1 MKLINGLEMKSNPKN
16 ETENEQKVKKMK
28 TDGNEPMEM
37 NQVNENTGKDNVFND
52 DMCYNVI
59 WKMIVADTLKKIV
72 QETNT
77 SYISGIKLI
86 SDESIDDI
94 IKMMEYD
101 CKLLENNLLEIIN
114 ELNLLKFILNDGTIV
129 LTYYFISDELLGKVM
144 WKMLN
149 NSTII
154 KYI

>member
-1 MKLINGLEMKSNPKN
+1 M
-16 ETENEQKVKKMK
+16 VKKMK
-28 TDGNEPMEM
+28 TAGNEPMEM
-37 NQVNENTGKDNVFND
+37 NKVNENTGQDNVFD
-52 DMCYNVI
+52 DVKCHNSMLKI
-59 WKMIVADTLKKIV
+59 LLADNMKKKKKKN
-72 QETNT
+72 NT

-86 SDESIDDI
+86 TNETIDDI
-94 IKMMEYD
+94 INMIEYD

-114 ELNLLKFILNDGTIV
+114 ELNLLKFILNDGTII

-149 NSTII
+149 NSTIT

>member
-1 MKLINGLEMKSNPKN
+1 MEMNKG
-16 ETENEQKVKKMK
+16 EKMK
-28 TDGNEPMEM
+28 TAGNEPMEM
-37 NQVNENTGKDNVFND
+37 NQVNENTGQDNVFND

-59 WKMIVADTLKKIV
+59 WKMIIADTLKKIV

-86 SDESIDDI
+86 DDESIDDI
-94 IKMMEYD
+94 INMMEYD

-149 NSTII
+149 NPTII

>member
-1 MKLINGLEMKSNPKN
+1 MNKGE
-16 ETENEQKVKKMK
+16 KMK
-28 TDGNEPMEM
+28 TAGNEP
-37 NQVNENTGKDNVFND
+37 NENTGQDNVFDD

-59 WKMIVADTLKKIV
+59 WKMIIADTLQQIV

-86 SDESIDDI
+86 DDETVDDI
-94 IKMMEYD
+94 INMMEYD

-114 ELNLLKFILNDGTIV
+114 ELNLLKFILNDGTII

-149 NSTII
+149 NPTIT

>member
-1 MKLINGLEMKSNPKN
+1 MEMNKG
-16 ETENEQKVKKMK
+16 EKMK
-28 TDGNEPMEM
+28 TAGNEPMEM
-37 NQVNENTGKDNVFND
+37 NQVNENTGQDNVFD
-52 DMCYNVI
+52 DVNCYNVI
-59 WKMIVADTLKKIV
+59 WKMIIADTLKKIV

-86 SDESIDDI
+86 NDESIDDI
-94 IKMMEYD
+94 INMMEYD
-101 CKLLENNLLEIIN
+101 CKLLENNLFEIIN
-114 ELNLLKFILNDGTIV
+114 ELNLLKFILNDGTII

-149 NSTII
+149 NSTIQ

>member
-1 MKLINGLEMKSNPKN
+1 
-16 ETENEQKVKKMK
+16 MK
-28 TDGNEPMEM
+28 TAGNE
-37 NQVNENTGKDNVFND
+37 QVNENTGQDNVFD
-52 DMCYNVI
+52 DVNCYNVI
-59 WKMIVADTLKKIV
+59 WKMIIADTLKKIV

-86 SDESIDDI
+86 DDETVDDI
-94 IKMMEYD
+94 INMMEYD

-114 ELNLLKFILNDGTIV
+114 ELNLLKFILNDGTII

-149 NSTII
+149 DPTIT

>member
-1 MKLINGLEMKSNPKN
+1 
-16 ETENEQKVKKMK
+16 MK
-28 TDGNEPMEM
+28 TAGNEPMEM
-37 NQVNENTGKDNVFND
+37 NQVNENTGQHNAFD
-52 DMCYNVI
+52 DDKYYNVI
-59 WKMIVADTLKKIV
+59 WKMIVADTLKQIV

-86 SDESIDDI
+86 SDETIDDI
-94 IKMMEYD
+94 INMIEYD
-101 CKLLENNLLEIIN
+101 CKLLENNLVEIIN
-114 ELNLLKFILNDGTIV
+114 ELNLLKFILNDGTII

-149 NSTII
+149 NSTIT

>member
-1 MKLINGLEMKSNPKN
+1 MEMNRG
-16 ETENEQKVKKMK
+16 EKMK
-28 TDGNEPMEM
+28 TAGNEPMEM
-37 NQVNENTGKDNVFND
+37 NQVNENTGQDNIFD
-52 DMCYNVI
+52 DDKYYNVI
-59 WKMIVADTLKKIV
+59 WKMIIADTLKKIV

-86 SDESIDDI
+86 DDETVDDI
-94 IKMMEYD
+94 INMMEYD

-114 ELNLLKFILNDGTIV
+114 ELNLLKFILNDGTII

-149 NSTII
+149 NSTIT

>member
-1 MKLINGLEMKSNPKN
+1 MNKGE
-16 ETENEQKVKKMK
+16 KMK
-28 TDGNEPMEM
+28 TAGNEPMEM
-37 NQVNENTGKDNVFND
+37 NQVNENTGQNNVFND

-59 WKMIVADTLKKIV
+59 WKMIIADTMKQIV

-94 IKMMEYD
+94 INMMEYD

-114 ELNLLKFILNDGTIV
+114 ELNLLKFILNDGTII

-149 NSTII
+149 NPTII

>member
-1 MKLINGLEMKSNPKN
+1 MEMNKG
-16 ETENEQKVKKMK
+16 EKMK
-28 TDGNEPMEM
+28 TAGNEPMEM

-59 WKMIVADTLKKIV
+59 WKMIIADTMKQIV

-77 SYISGIKLI
+77 SYTSGIKLI
-86 SDESIDDI
+86 DDETVDDI
-94 IKMMEYD
+94 INMMEYD

-149 NSTII
+149 NPTII

>member
-1 MKLINGLEMKSNPKN
+1 MEMNKG
-16 ETENEQKVKKMK
+16 EKMK
-28 TDGNEPMEM
+28 TAGNEPMEM
-37 NQVNENTGKDNVFND
+37 NQVNENTGQDNVFKD
-52 DMCYNVI
+52 DMCYNAI
-59 WKMIVADTLKKIV
+59 WKMIIADTLKKIV

-86 SDESIDDI
+86 NDESIDDI
-94 IKMMEYD
+94 INMMEYD

-114 ELNLLKFILNDGTIV
+114 EVNLLKFILNDGTII
-129 LTYYFISDELLGKVM
+129 LTYYFTSDELLGKVM

-149 NSTII
+149 NPTIT

>member
-1 MKLINGLEMKSNPKN
+1 MNKGE
-16 ETENEQKVKKMK
+16 KMK
-28 TDGNEPMEM
+28 TAGNEPMEM
-37 NQVNENTGKDNVFND
+37 NQVNENTGQDNVFD
-52 DMCYNVI
+52 DGKCHNAI
-59 WKMIVADTLKKIV
+59 LKILLADSMKQIV
-72 QETNT
+72 QKNNT

-86 SDESIDDI
+86 TDETIDDI
-94 IKMMEYD
+94 INMMEYD

-114 ELNLLKFILNDGTIV
+114 ELYLLKFILNDGTII

-149 NSTII
+149 NPTIT

>member
-1 MKLINGLEMKSNPKN
+1 MNKGE
-16 ETENEQKVKKMK
+16 KMK
-28 TDGNEPMEM
+28 TAGNEPMEM
-37 NQVNENTGKDNVFND
+37 NQVNENTGQNNVFND

-59 WKMIVADTLKKIV
+59 WKMIIADTLKQIV

-86 SDESIDDI
+86 DDETVDDI
-94 IKMMEYD
+94 INMMEYD
-101 CKLLENNLLEIIN
+101 CKLLENNLFEIIN
-114 ELNLLKFILNDGTIV
+114 ELNLLKFILNDGTII

-149 NSTII
+149 NPTIT

>member
-1 MKLINGLEMKSNPKN
+1 MKNQLEMEMNN
-16 ETENEQKVKKMK
+16 GEKMK
-28 TDGNEPMEM
+28 TAGNEPMEM
-37 NQVNENTGKDNVFND
+37 NQVNENTGQDNVFD
-52 DMCYNVI
+52 DVNCYNAI
-59 WKMIVADTLKKIV
+59 WKMIIADTLKQIV

-77 SYISGIKLI
+77 SYLSGIKLI
-86 SDESIDDI
+86 DDESIDDI
-94 IKMMEYD
+94 INMIEYD

-114 ELNLLKFILNDGTIV
+114 ELNLLKFILNDGTII

-149 NSTII
+149 NPTII

>member
-1 MKLINGLEMKSNPKN
+1 MN
-16 ETENEQKVKKMK
+16 KVKKMK
-28 TDGNEPMEM
+28 TAGNE
-37 NQVNENTGKDNVFND
+37 QVNENTGQHNAFD
-52 DMCYNVI
+52 DDKYYNVI
-59 WKMIVADTLKKIV
+59 WKMIIADTLKKIV

-86 SDESIDDI
+86 DDESIDDI
-94 IKMMEYD
+94 INMMEYD

-114 ELNLLKFILNDGTIV
+114 ELNLLKFILNDGTII

-149 NSTII
+149 NSTIT

>member
-1 MKLINGLEMKSNPKN
+1 MNKGE
-16 ETENEQKVKKMK
+16 KMK
-28 TDGNEPMEM
+28 TAGNEPMEM
-37 NQVNENTGKDNVFND
+37 NQVNENIGQDNVFDD

-59 WKMIVADTLKKIV
+59 WKMIIADTLKQIV

-86 SDESIDDI
+86 SEESIDDI
-94 IKMMEYD
+94 INMMEYD

-114 ELNLLKFILNDGTIV
+114 ELNLLKFILNDGTII

-149 NSTII
+149 NPTIT

>member
-1 MKLINGLEMKSNPKN
+1 
-16 ETENEQKVKKMK
+16 MK
-28 TDGNEPMEM
+28 TAGNEPMEM
-37 NQVNENTGKDNVFND
+37 NQINENTGQDNVFND

-59 WKMIVADTLKKIV
+59 WKMIIADTLKKIV

-86 SDESIDDI
+86 DDESIDDI
-94 IKMMEYD
+94 INMMEYD

-114 ELNLLKFILNDGTIV
+114 ELNLLKFILNDGTII

-149 NSTII
+149 NPTII

>member
-1 MKLINGLEMKSNPKN
+1 MKKGE
-16 ETENEQKVKKMK
+16 KMK
-28 TDGNEPMEM
+28 TAGNEPMEM
-37 NQVNENTGKDNVFND
+37 NQVNENTGQDNVFDD

-59 WKMIVADTLKKIV
+59 WKMIIADTMKQIV

-86 SDESIDDI
+86 NDESIDDI
-94 IKMMEYD
+94 INMMEYD

-114 ELNLLKFILNDGTIV
+114 ELNLLKFILNDGTII

-149 NSTII
+149 NPTIT

>member
-1 MKLINGLEMKSNPKN
+1 MNKGE
-16 ETENEQKVKKMK
+16 KMK
-28 TDGNEPMEM
+28 TAGNEPMEM
-37 NQVNENTGKDNVFND
+37 NQVNENIGQDNVFDD

-59 WKMIVADTLKKIV
+59 WKMIIADTLKQIV

-86 SDESIDDI
+86 DDETVDDI
-94 IKMMEYD
+94 INMMEYD

-114 ELNLLKFILNDGTIV
+114 ELNLLKFILNDGTII

-149 NSTII
+149 NSTIT

>member
-1 MKLINGLEMKSNPKN
+1 MNKGE
-16 ETENEQKVKKMK
+16 KMK
-28 TDGNEPMEM
+28 TAGNEPMEM
-37 NQVNENTGKDNVFND
+37 NQVNENTGQDNVFND

-59 WKMIVADTLKKIV
+59 WKMIIADTLKQIV

-86 SDESIDDI
+86 DDETVDDI
-94 IKMMEYD
+94 INMMEYD

-114 ELNLLKFILNDGTIV
+114 ELNLLKFMLNDGTII

-149 NSTII
+149 NPTIT

>member
-1 MKLINGLEMKSNPKN
+1 MEMNKG
-16 ETENEQKVKKMK
+16 EKMK
-28 TDGNEPMEM
+28 TAGNEPMEM
-37 NQVNENTGKDNVFND
+37 NQVNENTGKDNAFND

-59 WKMIVADTLKKIV
+59 WKMIIADTLKQIV

-86 SDESIDDI
+86 DDETVDDI
-94 IKMMEYD
+94 INMMEYD

-114 ELNLLKFILNDGTIV
+114 ELNLLKFILNDGTII

-149 NSTII
+149 NSTIT

>member
-1 MKLINGLEMKSNPKN
+1 
-16 ETENEQKVKKMK
+16 MK
-28 TDGNEPMEM
+28 TAGNEPMEM
-37 NQVNENTGKDNVFND
+37 NQVNENTGQDNIFD
-52 DMCYNVI
+52 DDKYYNVI
-59 WKMIVADTLKKIV
+59 WKMIIADTLKKIV

-86 SDESIDDI
+86 DDETVDDI
-94 IKMMEYD
+94 INMMEYD

-114 ELNLLKFILNDGTIV
+114 ELNLLKFILNDGTII

-149 NSTII
+149 NSTIT

>member
-1 MKLINGLEMKSNPKN
+1 
-16 ETENEQKVKKMK
+16 MK
-28 TDGNEPMEM
+28 TAGNEPMEM
-37 NQVNENTGKDNVFND
+37 NHVNENTGQDNAFD
-52 DMCYNVI
+52 DVNCYNVI
-59 WKMIVADTLKKIV
+59 WKMIIADTLKKIV

-86 SDESIDDI
+86 DDESIDDI
-94 IKMMEYD
+94 INMMEYD

-114 ELNLLKFILNDGTIV
+114 EVNLLKFILNDGTII

>member
-1 MKLINGLEMKSNPKN
+1 MNKGE
-16 ETENEQKVKKMK
+16 KMK
-28 TDGNEPMEM
+28 TAGNEPMEM
-37 NQVNENTGKDNVFND
+37 NQVNENTGQDNVFND

-59 WKMIVADTLKKIV
+59 WKMIIADTMKQIV

-77 SYISGIKLI
+77 SYTSGIKLI
-86 SDESIDDI
+86 DDETVDDI
-94 IKMMEYD
+94 INMMEYD

-114 ELNLLKFILNDGTIV
+114 ELNLLKFILNDGTII

-149 NSTII
+149 NPTIT

>member
-1 MKLINGLEMKSNPKN
+1 
-16 ETENEQKVKKMK
+16 MK
-28 TDGNEPMEM
+28 TAGNEPMEM
-37 NQVNENTGKDNVFND
+37 NQVNENTGKDNVFD
-52 DMCYNVI
+52 DDKYYNVI
-59 WKMIVADTLKKIV
+59 WKMIIADTMKQIV

-86 SDESIDDI
+86 NDETVDDI
-94 IKMMEYD
+94 INMMEYD

-114 ELNLLKFILNDGTIV
+114 ELNLLKFILNDGTII

-149 NSTII
+149 NPTII

>member
-1 MKLINGLEMKSNPKN
+1 
-16 ETENEQKVKKMK
+16 MK
-28 TDGNEPMEM
+28 TAGNEPMEM
-37 NQVNENTGKDNVFND
+37 NQVNENTGQDNTFD
-52 DMCYNVI
+52 DDKYYNVI
-59 WKMIVADTLKKIV
+59 WKMIIADTLKQIV
-72 QETNT
+72 QKNNT

-94 IKMMEYD
+94 INMMEYD

-114 ELNLLKFILNDGTIV
+114 ELNLLKFMLNDGTII

-149 NSTII
+149 NPTIT

>member
-1 MKLINGLEMKSNPKN
+1 MEMNKG
-16 ETENEQKVKKMK
+16 EKMK
-28 TDGNEPMEM
+28 TAGNEPMEM
-37 NQVNENTGKDNVFND
+37 NQVNENTGQDNVFD
-52 DMCYNVI
+52 DVNCYNVI
-59 WKMIVADTLKKIV
+59 WKMIIADTMKQIV
-72 QETNT
+72 QKNNT

-94 IKMMEYD
+94 INMMEYD

-114 ELNLLKFILNDGTIV
+114 ELNLLKFILNDGTII

-149 NSTII
+149 NSTIQ

>member
-1 MKLINGLEMKSNPKN
+1 
-16 ETENEQKVKKMK
+16 MK
-28 TDGNEPMEM
+28 TAGNEPMEM
-37 NQVNENTGKDNVFND
+37 NQVNENTGQDNVFDD

-59 WKMIVADTLKKIV
+59 WKMIIADTLQQIV

-86 SDESIDDI
+86 DDETVDDI
-94 IKMMEYD
+94 INMMEYD

-114 ELNLLKFILNDGTIV
+114 ELNLLKFILNDGTII

-149 NSTII
+149 NPTII

>member
-1 MKLINGLEMKSNPKN
+1 MKNQLKMEMNKG
-16 ETENEQKVKKMK
+16 EKMK
-28 TDGNEPMEM
+28 TAGNEPMEM
-37 NQVNENTGKDNVFND
+37 NQVNENTGQDNVFDD

-59 WKMIVADTLKKIV
+59 WKMIIADTMKQIV

-86 SDESIDDI
+86 DNETVDDI
-94 IKMMEYD
+94 INMMEYD

-114 ELNLLKFILNDGTIV
+114 ELNLLKFILNDGTII

-149 NSTII
+149 NSTIT

>member
-1 MKLINGLEMKSNPKN
+1 
-16 ETENEQKVKKMK
+16 MK
-28 TDGNEPMEM
+28 TAGNEPMEM
-37 NQVNENTGKDNVFND
+37 NQINENTGQDNAFD
-52 DMCYNVI
+52 DVNCYNVI
-59 WKMIVADTLKKIV
+59 WKMIVADTLKQIV

-86 SDESIDDI
+86 NDESIDDI
-94 IKMMEYD
+94 INMMEYD

-114 ELNLLKFILNDGTIV
+114 ELNLLKFILNDGTII

-149 NSTII
+149 NSTIT

>member
-1 MKLINGLEMKSNPKN
+1 
-16 ETENEQKVKKMK
+16 MK
-28 TDGNEPMEM
+28 TAGNEPMEM
-37 NQVNENTGKDNVFND
+37 NKVNENTGQDNVFD
-52 DMCYNVI
+52 DVNCYNVI
-59 WKMIVADTLKKIV
+59 WKMIIADTLKQIV

-86 SDESIDDI
+86 DDETVDDI
-94 IKMMEYD
+94 INMMEYD

-114 ELNLLKFILNDGTIV
+114 ELNLLKFILNDGTII

-149 NSTII
+149 NPTIT

>member
-1 MKLINGLEMKSNPKN
+1 MNKGE
-16 ETENEQKVKKMK
+16 KMK
-28 TDGNEPMEM
+28 TAGNEPMEM
-37 NQVNENTGKDNVFND
+37 NQENENTGQDNVFD
-52 DMCYNVI
+52 DVNCYNVI
-59 WKMIVADTLKKIV
+59 WKMIVADTLKQIV

-86 SDESIDDI
+86 NDETVDDI
-94 IKMMEYD
+94 INMMEYD

-114 ELNLLKFILNDGTIV
+114 ELNLLKFILNDGTII

-149 NSTII
+149 NSTIT

>member
-1 MKLINGLEMKSNPKN
+1 MNKGE
-16 ETENEQKVKKMK
+16 KMK
-28 TDGNEPMEM
+28 TAGNEQMEM
-37 NQVNENTGKDNVFND
+37 NQDNVFKD

-59 WKMIVADTLKKIV
+59 WKMIIADTMKQIV

-86 SDESIDDI
+86 SDETIDDI
-94 IKMMEYD
+94 INMMEYD

-114 ELNLLKFILNDGTIV
+114 ELNLLKFILNDGTII

>member
-1 MKLINGLEMKSNPKN
+1 MNRGE
-16 ETENEQKVKKMK
+16 KMK
-28 TDGNEPMEM
+28 TAGNEPMEM
-37 NQVNENTGKDNVFND
+37 NQVNENTGQDNVFND

-59 WKMIVADTLKKIV
+59 WKMIVADTLQQIV

-86 SDESIDDI
+86 NDETVDDI
-94 IKMMEYD
+94 INMMEYD

-114 ELNLLKFILNDGTIV
+114 ELNLLKFILNDGTII

-149 NSTII
+149 NSTIT

>member
-1 MKLINGLEMKSNPKN
+1 MNRGE
-16 ETENEQKVKKMK
+16 KMK
-28 TDGNEPMEM
+28 TAGNEPMEM
-37 NQVNENTGKDNVFND
+37 NQVNENTGQDNAFD
-52 DMCYNVI
+52 DGKYYNVI
-59 WKMIVADTLKKIV
+59 WKMIIADTMKQIV
-72 QETNT
+72 QKNNT

-86 SDESIDDI
+86 SDETIDDI
-94 IKMMEYD
+94 INMMEYD

-114 ELNLLKFILNDGTIV
+114 ELNLLKFILNDGTII

>member
-1 MKLINGLEMKSNPKN
+1 MKLEMKNYLKMEMN
-16 ETENEQKVKKMK
+16 KGEKMK
-28 TDGNEPMEM
+28 TAGNEPMEM
-37 NQVNENTGKDNVFND
+37 NQVNENTGQDNVFD
-52 DMCYNVI
+52 DVNCYNVI
-59 WKMIVADTLKKIV
+59 WKMIIADTMKQIV
-72 QETNT
+72 QKNNT

-94 IKMMEYD
+94 INMMEYD

-149 NSTII
+149 NPTII

>member
-1 MKLINGLEMKSNPKN
+1 M
-16 ETENEQKVKKMK
+16 VKKMK
-28 TDGNEPMEM
+28 TAGNEPMEM
-37 NQVNENTGKDNVFND
+37 NQVNENTGQDNVFND

-59 WKMIVADTLKKIV
+59 WKMIIADTMKQIV

-86 SDESIDDI
+86 DDETVDDI
-94 IKMMEYD
+94 INMMEYD

-114 ELNLLKFILNDGTIV
+114 ELNLLKFILNDGTII

-149 NSTII
+149 NPTIT

>member
-1 MKLINGLEMKSNPKN
+1 MNKGE
-16 ETENEQKVKKMK
+16 KMK
-28 TDGNEPMEM
+28 TAGNEPMEM
-37 NQVNENTGKDNVFND
+37 NQVNENTGQDNVFND

-59 WKMIVADTLKKIV
+59 WKMIIADTLKQIV

-94 IKMMEYD
+94 INMMEYD

-114 ELNLLKFILNDGTIV
+114 EVNLLKFMLNDGTII
-129 LTYYFISDELLGKVM
+129 LTYYFTSDELLGKVM

-149 NSTII
+149 NPTII

>member
-1 MKLINGLEMKSNPKN
+1 MNKGE
-16 ETENEQKVKKMK
+16 KMK
-28 TDGNEPMEM
+28 TAGNEPMEM
-37 NQVNENTGKDNVFND
+37 NQVNENTGQDNVFND

-59 WKMIVADTLKKIV
+59 WKMIIADTMKQIV

-86 SDESIDDI
+86 DNETVDDI
-94 IKMMEYD
+94 INMMEYD

-114 ELNLLKFILNDGTIV
+114 ELNLLKFILNDGTII

-149 NSTII
+149 NPTIT

>member
-1 MKLINGLEMKSNPKN
+1 
-16 ETENEQKVKKMK
+16 MK
-28 TDGNEPMEM
+28 TAGNEPMEM
-37 NQVNENTGKDNVFND
+37 NQVNENTGQDNVFND

-59 WKMIVADTLKKIV
+59 WKMIIADTLKKIV

-86 SDESIDDI
+86 DDETVDDI
-94 IKMMEYD
+94 INMMEYD

-114 ELNLLKFILNDGTIV
+114 ELNLLKFILNDGTII

-149 NSTII
+149 NSTIT